1 MEQKRRL
8 EQEKEK
14 EDSYDLGNE
23 STAKKKEAKELEGTT
38 YPTDGTGRRQR
49 KAERKRKKERE
60 REGRPEPMHRIQTKT
75 NVERGEVERG

>member
-23 STAKKKEAKELEGTT
+23 STAKKEAKELEGTT